1 MKHYQKNMIS
11 FLSGLSVFLLVASL
25 VGSLSYKNIVLVT
38 IALAVNMGVANI
50 YAKSTTKNNDKLI

>member
-11 FLSGLSVFLLVASL
+11 FLSGLGVFLLVASL

-50 YAKSTTKNNDKLI
+50 YAKSTTKNDDKLI